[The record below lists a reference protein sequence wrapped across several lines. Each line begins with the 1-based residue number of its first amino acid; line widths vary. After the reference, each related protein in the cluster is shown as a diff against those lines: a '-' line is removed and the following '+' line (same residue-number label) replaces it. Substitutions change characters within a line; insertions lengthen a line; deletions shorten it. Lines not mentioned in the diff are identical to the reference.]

1 MYRWSKVLLE
11 DIQQGSSLLGAKT
24 AVYYLLKMYAGSSP
38 DRIAYPAQDTLASIS
53 GLSKSSV
60 QKALKQLQEAKWIQR
75 VGYTDS
81 LKRTAIYRIM
91 TPEERES
98 KILLTPPVR
107 SYEGGTEDL
116 TNNKESS
123 KKNQEEREPPS
134 SSSSSSINQSCPGET
149 KNGSFWDNLQGLS

>member
-98 KILLTPPVR
+98 KILLSPPVR

-123 KKNQEEREPPS
+123 KKNQEERERPS
-134 SSSSSSINQSCPGET
+134 FSSSSSINQSEPEELKT
-149 KNGSFWDNLQGLS
+149 GSFWNNLQGLS

>member
-1 MYRWSKVLLE
+1 MLE

-38 DRIAYPAQDTLASIS
+38 DRVAYPAQDTLASIS

-60 QKALKQLQEAKWIQR
+60 QKALKQLQEANWIR
-75 VGYTDS
+75 KIGYTDS
-81 LKRTAIYRIM
+81 LKRTAIYKIM
-91 TPEERES
+91 TPEERGS
-98 KILLTPPVR
+98 KILRGGAVK

-134 SSSSSSINQSCPGET
+134 SFSSSSSSQNKTKQQCPGESE
-149 KNGSFWDNLQGLS
+149 NGSFWDNLKGLE